1 MIRNWSLKFHY
12 FTTIY
17 VEWNDKTAF
26 RLYLANLSSNWLF
39 WHIVV
44 SARLTRMLLNYHIT
58 RDLINIPSVLSVDFV
73 WWCSNW
79 QMAKVKKCS
88 YVIVNTESKEGKKMN
103 TYCAQT
109 KTFVTLNA
117 NCFLNL
123 QDLRLYRSNSLQ
135 NLWRAHKA
143 NKPKRNNAFQ
153 YQLLGCN

>member
-88 YVIVNTESKEGKKMN
+88 YVIVNTESKEGKKWILTVLKPRLSLPWMQIASSICKISDSIVV
-103 TYCAQT
+103 TRSRTSGVLT
-109 KTFVTLNA
+109 KRTNLNGTMRFNI
-117 NCFLNL
+117 NC
-123 QDLRLYRSNSLQ
+123 
-135 NLWRAHKA
+135 
-143 NKPKRNNAFQ
+143 
-153 YQLLGCN
+153 